1 MKKISKLLLLT
12 TVIVAPIKTVVAD
25 PEKVSA
31 KLPIIAPKP
40 LGEPIA
46 SSVNPLNPPPAPLGS
61 PLETSPERQLT
72 GEVSEQIAPSVE
84 ITLIQQSTSPSPSDE
99 KAEVKISEPD
109 FFEMPLISIVTSEPL
124 TPPSEKGATDPV
136 LPIQLTEIP
145 TVPAPEAHA
154 PQQIQALP
162 EKVPVRLTFYSGK
175 DDQWG
180 SRVAWDKVKR
190 AERGRTVA
198 ADPALFPYGTWIHI
212 PGFGDHRVEDTGTA
226 VKSRKASAGKDPV
239 IDIYVGEESE
249 VLRLTNSVPEYVE
262 ITLL

>member
-25 PEKVSA
+25 SEKVA
-31 KLPIIAPKP
+31 FKLPIITPKP
-40 LGEPIA
+40 LCQPIQ
-46 SSVNPLNPPPAPLGS
+46 SLVNTPKKPPSPHDS
-61 PLETSPERQLT
+61 PLDTSPEGQPI
-72 GEVSEQIAPSVE
+72 GEISKPIAPSVK
-84 ITLIQQSTSPSPSDE
+84 ISLIQQSSSDE
-99 KAEVKISEPD
+99 KREDKISEPD
-109 FFEMPLISIVTSEPL
+109 FFEMPLIIIVTSEPL
-124 TPPSEKGATDPV
+124 TLPTEKGATDPV
-136 LPIQLTEIP
+136 VPIQLTEIS
-145 TVPAPEAHA
+145 TVSAREAHA
-154 PQQIQALP
+154 AQPIQALP
-162 EKVPVRLTFYSGK
+162 EKVRVRLTFYSGK

-180 SRVAWDKVKR
+180 SRVAWGKVER
-190 AERGRTVA
+190 AKRGRTVA

-249 VLRLTNSVPEYVE
+249 VIRLTNSVPEYVE